1 MPNYLQKLIY
11 NFAAIIPLLFIFSIV
26 WVLQTHTFLIPLVCT
41 VCALVFWTIFEIS
54 FAYANKHIPPI
65 GITVV
70 NLSPYDSWIVVY
82 IITYIFP
89 FVSLVL
95 KDFNLIMAILLSS
108 FLIVILPFVNSSIP
122 NPLLFLKGYHF
133 YKIES
138 NNGVS
143 EYILISRRKLRKT
156 ADLRYVKRLS
166 EFLLLDEEKRK

>member
-11 NFAAIIPLLFIFSIV
+11 GFATIIPLLIVFSVV
-26 WVLQTHTFLIPLVCT
+26 WVLQIHTFIIPIVCT
-41 VCALVFWTIFEIS
+41 MCALVFWTIFKIF
-54 FAYANKHIPPI
+54 FAYANTHIPPT
-65 GITVV
+65 GITVT

-82 IITYIFP
+82 IITYVSP

-95 KDFNLIMAILLSS
+95 KDYNLIMAIILSS
-108 FLIVILPFVNSSIP
+108 ILIVILPFINSSIP
-122 NPLLFLKGYHF
+122 NPLLFLEGYHF

-143 EYILISRRKLRKT
+143 EYVLISKRKLRKT

-166 EFLLLDEEKRK
+166 EFLLLDEEERK